1 MITKNNE
8 DFQIETIDYEGKDE
22 FKLPC
27 QNIYDAVRIYGRVLD
42 CQIKERNK
50 SDFYCIFDT
59 IKSTLS
65 IGIKLKIV

>member
-8 DFQIETIDYEGKDE
+8 DFQIETDYEGKDE

-50 SDFYCIFDT
+50 SIFT
-59 IKSTLS
+59 VFLILLKSTLS
-65 IGIKLKIV
+65 RV